1 MHFRKKHLLPILLI
15 LVLALALSACQGPA
29 PSTNTDN
36 TEAASATPTQQEQAQ
51 PSAAPS
57 PTAEEAEAATP
68 EADSD
73 TGFQEV
79 DATLGKTIFP
89 PEAPASFAPADR
101 PNSTIGQDDAPITM
115 YEWCDYGYPNCVVY
129 ANDILPE
136 LQKKYVD
143 TGKLRIVHKEFPA
156 AGGDPS
162 VVASLAAQCAG
173 EQGEYEKMS
182 KWLYRDPSW
191 SQAGEVPDIIEAVKA
206 AAKDMGLDADAFNT
220 CMDEQQ
226 TLETVKQDYFE
237 ARDLE
242 FHDLPGVVINGRV
255 IQDGVS
261 ADQLDVIIDA
271 MLQQQETGSLPD
283 TVITV
288 TPSPT
293 PDTDFEPET
302 VAVMGDPD
310 APVLIVE
317 FTDFQC
323 PFCRR
328 YDEETLP
335 QIKKEYIDT
344 GKVRYML
351 KHFPLTQ
358 IHPQAVPA
366 AIASEC
372 AGEQGKFWEMHDKLF
387 SQQDQWSGKDDANST
402 FKTFAKDLGLD
413 EKAFDECITAERY
426 KDKVMDNQKE
436 GMAAGVQGTPAF
448 FVNGQFI
455 SGAQPFQVFQ
465 QMIEKAL
472 GEQQ

>member
-1 MHFRKKHLLPILLI
+1 MQFQKKRLLPVLLI
-15 LVLALALSACQGPA
+15 VALLLVVALAACQ
-29 PSTNTDN
+29 N
-36 TEAASATPTQQEQAQ
+36 
-51 PSAAPS
+51 AAPPAADTNATAVAVS
-57 PTAEEAEAATP
+57 PTADEAAP
-68 EADSD
+68 EATSQPD

-89 PEAPASFAPADR
+89 PEAPAGFAPSER
-101 PNSTIGQDDAPITM
+101 PNSTVGQDDATLTM
-115 YEWCDYGYPNCVVY
+115 YEWCDYSYPNCVVY

-143 TGKLRIVHKEFPA
+143 TGKLRIVHKEFPV

-182 KWLYRDPSW
+182 KWLYRDSSW
-191 SQAGEVPDIIEAVKA
+191 SQAGEVPAIIDVMKSTAQ
-206 AAKDMGLDADAFNT
+206 DMGLDSDAFNA
-220 CMDEQQ
+220 CMDDQQ

-242 FHDLPGVVINGRV
+242 FHDLPGVVVGGHV

-261 ADQLDVIIDA
+261 ADQLDTIIDA
-271 MLQQQETGSLPD
+271 LLQKEETGSLPE

-302 VAVMGDPD
+302 VSVMGSPD
-310 APVLIVE
+310 ATVTIVE

-323 PFCRR
+323 PFCQR
-328 YDEETLP
+328 YTQQTLP
-335 QIKKEYIDT
+335 QIKEDYVAT
-344 GKVRYML
+344 GKVRYVL
-351 KHFPLTQ
+351 KHFPLTR

-387 SQQDQWSGKDDANST
+387 DEQQQWSGNDDANSI
-402 FKTFAKDLGLD
+402 FKGFAKDLGLD
-413 EKAFDECITAERY
+413 EEAFDECITAERY
-426 KDKVMDNQKE
+426 KDKVMANQEE
-436 GMAAGVQGTPAF
+436 GIAAGVQGTPAF
-448 FVNGQFI
+448 FINGQFI
-455 SGAQPFQVFQ
+455 SGAQPYEVFKQ
-465 QMIEKAL
+465 IIDQAL
-472 GEQQ
+472 PGGQ